1 RAARDGPH
9 LCRAVPPFGARRVG
23 GNRDSARH
31 PRETGSLSVPDAEP
45 YLTRLTNRLLDG
57 IERLPADVRERNT
70 TYLLEAQNPDGGFS
84 GREGGSD
91 LYYTGFALR
100 SLAVLQALNPD
111 ACAKAAGFLRQ
122 KMTGSAGV
130 VDFFSLV
137 VSCYLVPLGGGPDV
151 LADAPPDWRD
161 PVAGTVETF
170 RRPDGVYGKTPAP
183 PHGSPY
189 TSFLV
194 PLCLQLLARPTP
206 APDRLAEFVRS
217 RRRGDGGYVEIGA
230 MKRSGTNPTAAG
242 VGLLQIL
249 GELDD
254 AARAGTAGFLAALP
268 SSFEGGLRAN
278 DRIPA
283 ADLLSTFT
291 GGWTLEQL
299 AAANRLD
306 WEAVRSY
313 AEECERPI
321 GGVRGGLWD
330 EHTDVEYTF
339 YGLGTLALAALV
351 LD

>member
-1 RAARDGPH
+1 MT
-9 LCRAVPPFGARRVG
+9 
-23 GNRDSARH
+23 
-31 PRETGSLSVPDAEP
+31 EAEP
-45 YLTRLTNRLLDG
+45 YLVRLTTRLLEG
-57 IERLPADVRERNT
+57 IERLPADQRERNT

-100 SLAVLQALNPD
+100 SLAVLQALNSD
-111 ACAKAAGFLRQ
+111 VCNKAASFLRT

-151 LADAPPDWRD
+151 LADAPTDWPER
-161 PVAGTVETF
+161 VAFTLETF
-170 RRPDGVYGKTPAP
+170 RSPDGGYGKTPGALY
-183 PHGSPY
+183 GSTY

-194 PLCLQLLARPTP
+194 TLCLQLLGRSNPEA
-206 APDRLAEFVRS
+206 DRLAAFVKS
-217 RRRGDGGYVEIGA
+217 RRRDDGGYVEISA

-254 AARAGTAGFLAALP
+254 TARAGTANFLAALP
-268 SSFEGGLRAN
+268 SPFEGGLRAN

-291 GGWTLEQL
+291 GGWTLDQL
-299 AAANRLD
+299 GFANKLD
-306 WEAVRSY
+306 WEAVQRY

-321 GGVRGGLWD
+321 GGFRGGLWD
-330 EHTDVEYTF
+330 EYTDVEYTF
-339 YGLGTLALAALV
+339 YGLGTLALAALM
-351 LD
+351 LE